1 MLGPA
6 EPKHAL
12 RVEAPSKSPDES
24 RPYPFQVQAVLDEDG
39 QHGLADAPT
48 EVLFIHEPAAARR
61 WYGATLLGWVI
72 GGVLAALRSWSY
84 AVD

>member
-1 MLGPA
+1 M
-6 EPKHAL
+6 
-12 RVEAPSKSPDES
+12 
-24 RPYPFQVQAVLDEDG
+24 LDEDG

-72 GGVLAALRSWSY
+72 GGVLGAALF
-84 AVD
+84 ALVVCGGLIVVDKVFGSADTAAGGQRGV